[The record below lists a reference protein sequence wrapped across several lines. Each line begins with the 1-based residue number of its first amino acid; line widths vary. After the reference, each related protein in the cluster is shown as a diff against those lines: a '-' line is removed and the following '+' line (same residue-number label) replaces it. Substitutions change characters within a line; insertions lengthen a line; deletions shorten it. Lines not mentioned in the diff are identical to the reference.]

1 MPPTPEEIEVKK
13 QEDAK
18 KAADEA
24 DKALEARISKTVNG
38 AITAHMKRQE
48 PGLTKA
54 DLASFLDERD
64 AKKAEL
70 DEEKRKAAAAGGSGK
85 GGADNA
91 PEIAKL
97 QKELAEIKKKAEAAE
112 AKGAEQEKKQQLAD
126 DKSTIAKTLEAAGVT
141 VAGRARAAM
150 NHLLSEGLV
159 KRVDDRLVG
168 IDKDGDEQDLA
179 DTITDFLKT
188 DDGKIFLPP
197 TGSAGSGSDKNR
209 GGGNGKAAK
218 NSKERAGNALSQ
230 YRTGSGS

>member
-1 MPPTPEEIEVKK
+1 MATPEEIAALKAEADKK
-13 QEDAK
+13 T
-18 KAADEA
+18 ADEA

-48 PGLTKA
+48 PGLTQEALVK
-54 DLASFLDERD
+54 LLDERD
-64 AKKAEL
+64 AKREEL
-70 DEEKRKAAAAGGSGK
+70 AEEKRKAKEAGGSGA
-85 GGADNA
+85 GGANNA

-97 QKELAEIKKKAEAAE
+97 QKELEAIKKEAA
-112 AKGAEQEKKQQLAD
+112 AARAESSEQKQKQQVSE
-126 DKSTIAKTLEAAGVT
+126 DKTLLMKTLEGAGVT

-159 KRVDDRLVG
+159 KRTDDGLVG
-168 IDKDGDEQDLA
+168 IDKSGDEQELA
-179 DTITDFLKT
+179 ETITEFLKT

-209 GGGNGKAAK
+209 GGGTGKAAK
-218 NSKERAGNALSQ
+218 NSKERAGNALSA